1 MLAPYLLDNFS
12 INGQVSDTKCEMIL
26 LILELEAGSQNKLSG
41 LAPRNV
47 ILRNHCK
54 QIFNS
59 YHHKRNG
66 YTCSMMKTLLFTSLK
81 AHVIKMKAVKSCRY
95 N

>member
-54 QIFNS
+54 QILI
-59 YHHKRNG
+59 HIIIKG
-66 YTCSMMKTLLFTSLK
+66 M
-81 AHVIKMKAVKSCRY
+81 VILAL
-95 N
+95 